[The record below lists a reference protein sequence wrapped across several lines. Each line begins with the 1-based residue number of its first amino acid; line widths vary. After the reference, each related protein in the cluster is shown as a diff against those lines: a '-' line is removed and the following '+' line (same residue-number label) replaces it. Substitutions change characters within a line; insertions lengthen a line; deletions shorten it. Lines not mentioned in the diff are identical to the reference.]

1 MVSNSCKKPTILVAR
16 METSMGT
23 MVIQLLEE
31 ETPVTVDNFVGLA
44 EGTKTWK
51 TPSGEERSEPFYDGL
66 IFHRV
71 IKDFMIQG
79 GCPQGTGTGGP
90 GYQFRDE
97 CYAGSVAPLEGVIGD
112 ADKAGQVFDQLILPH
127 LRDNGGTSPIPEIA
141 ALFGE
146 MQSSQSHQPLVGKRV
161 EDLQALLGSTE
172 KLTSFEQDLIP
183 ITGRIEDEYTA
194 NTVFQ
199 GLLGPH
205 LQAHQGNSPV
215 AEIRELYGQI
225 TQMNSTR
232 PLVGK
237 TIEELQSLVGSE
249 AVLKQPKL
257 LGTVDYGTLCMA
269 NSGPNTNGSQFFIVT
284 KKDGAAWLNGKHTV
298 FGRVLE
304 GMDVAEAIQNV
315 ATAAGDRPV
324 EEVKILRIR
333 TERI

>member
-1 MVSNSCKKPTILVAR
+1 

-23 MVIQLLEE
+23 MVIELFEGT
-31 ETPVTVDNFVGLA
+31 TPLTVENFLGLA

-51 TPSGEERSEPFYDGL
+51 TASGEEKNEPFYEGL

-97 CYAGSVAPLEGVIGD
+97 CYAGSLVPLEGVIGD
-112 ADKAGQVFDQLILPH
+112 EEIASQVFDQLFLPH
-127 LRDNGGTSPIPEIA
+127 IQDNGGSSPIAEIA
-141 ALFGE
+141 ELFSEIQSSRSYRPLFG
-146 MQSSQSHQPLVGKRV
+146 KKV
-161 EDLQALLGSTE
+161 EDLQALLGSTDNLTRFE
-172 KLTSFEQDLIP
+172 KELTLIK
-183 ITGRIEDEYTA
+183 GRIDNEHMA

-199 GLLGPH
+199 SLLTPH

-225 TQMNSTR
+225 TATNSLR

-237 TIEELQSLVGSE
+237 TIEELQTLVENSAE
-249 AVLKQPKL
+249 IKRPVL

-284 KKDGAAWLNGKHTV
+284 KKDGAGWLNGKHTV
-298 FGRVLE
+298 FGKVIE
-304 GMDVAEAIQNV
+304 GMDIAETIQNV
-315 ATAAGDRPV
+315 ETAASDRPV
-324 EEVKILRIR
+324 EEVKIVQIRI
-333 TERI
+333 ERI

>member
-1 MVSNSCKKPTILVAR
+1 

-23 MVIQLLEE
+23 MVIQLFEE
-31 ETPVTVDNFVGLA
+31 KTPITVENFVGLA

-90 GYQFRDE
+90 GYKFQDE

-112 ADKAGQVFDQLILPH
+112 GEKAGQVFDQLIIPH

-146 MQSSQSHQPLVGKRV
+146 MQSSQSHQPLVGKNV

-172 KLTSFEQDLIP
+172 KLTSFEKDLIP
-183 ITGRIEDEYTA
+183 ITGLIEDDLTA

-199 GLLGPH
+199 GLLAPH
-205 LQAHQGNSPV
+205 LQAHQGTSPV
-215 AEIRELYGQI
+215 EEIRELYGQI
-225 TQMNSTR
+225 TATNSLR

-237 TIEELQSLVGSE
+237 TIEELQALVGSE

-284 KKDGAAWLNGKHTV
+284 KKDGAGWLNGKHTV

-315 ATAAGDRPV
+315 ATSAGDRPI
-324 EEVKILRIR
+324 EEVKILRISI
-333 TERI
+333 ERI